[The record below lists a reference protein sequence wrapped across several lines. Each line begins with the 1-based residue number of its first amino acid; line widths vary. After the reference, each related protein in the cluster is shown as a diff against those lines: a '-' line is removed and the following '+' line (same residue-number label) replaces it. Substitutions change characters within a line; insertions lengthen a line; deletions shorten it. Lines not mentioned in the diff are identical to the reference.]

1 MMRLAHTSPFHS
13 APRPFERF
21 AGRRFQIVFGLA
33 VAVGITL
40 SAVVQTVAAERVVQ
54 DATGRS
60 VTIGTTD
67 RIVTIGGDITEIVY
81 ALGAGDR
88 IIARDTTSSYPP
100 EANEKPDVGYMR
112 ALSAEG
118 VLSVKPDLIIAV
130 EGSGPKDAVDLLEA
144 ASVPIVI
151 VPENHTS
158 DSIVAKVRL
167 IADILGESE
176 KGNRMAD
183 TLAARFAALD
193 AAVAKI
199 PENERKKALFLMSLA
214 GGKPMAAGHTTSA
227 DAMIRLAGGIN
238 PMGSVEGYKPA
249 SDEALIAA
257 APDVVVMMIAQGGPP
272 KPEVVFDSPALRATP
287 AARDKALVAMDG
299 LYLLGFGPRTAD
311 AARDLAKAIYPSL
324 DLPEWPAAN

>member
-1 MMRLAHTSPFHS
+1 MMRLAHTSPFHA
-13 APRPFERF
+13 APRAIERF
-21 AGRRFQIVFGLA
+21 AGRRVQILFGLA

-40 SAVVQTVAAERVVQ
+40 SAIVQTVAAERVIE

-60 VTIGTTD
+60 VKIGSTD
-67 RIVTIGGDITEIVY
+67 RIATIGGDITEIVF

-88 IIARDTTSSYPP
+88 VIARDTTSSYPP
-100 EANEKPDVGYMR
+100 EAAAKPDVGYMR

-130 EGSGPKDAVDLLEA
+130 EGSGPKDAVDLLES

-151 VPENHTS
+151 VPERRS
-158 DSIVAKVRL
+158 GDSIVAKIRL
-167 IADILGESE
+167 IADILGEKE
-176 KGNRMAD
+176 KGDKLAD
-183 TLAARFAALD
+183 TLEARFTALEG
-193 AAVAKI
+193 AIAKI
-199 PENERKKALFLMSLA
+199 PEGERKKAVFLMSLN
-214 GGKPMAAGHTTSA
+214 GGKPLAAGHDTAA
-227 DAMIRLAGGIN
+227 DSMIKLAGGIN

-257 APDVVVMMIAQGGPP
+257 APEVVVMMIGQSGPP
-272 KPEVVFDSPALRATP
+272 KPEVVFDSPSLRATP

-311 AARDLAKAIYPSL
+311 AARELAHALYPNL

>member
-1 MMRLAHTSPFHS
+1 MRLAHTSPHHG
-13 APRPFERF
+13 APRSLERF
-21 AGRRFQIVFGLA
+21 AGRRSQIVFGLA

-40 SAVVQTVAAERVVQ
+40 SAIVQTVAAERVIE

-60 VTIGTTD
+60 VKIGSTD

-100 EANEKPDVGYMR
+100 EANAKPDIGYMR

-130 EGSGPKDAVDLLEA
+130 EGSGPKDAVDLLES

-151 VPENHTS
+151 VPEKHS
-158 DSIVAKVRL
+158 PESIVAKIRL
-167 IADILGESE
+167 IADILGEAE
-176 KGNRMAD
+176 KGNKMAD
-183 TLAARFAALD
+183 TLAARFGALEAAI
-193 AAVAKI
+193 AKI
-199 PENERKKALFLMSLA
+199 PANERKKAVFLMSLA
-214 GGKPMAAGHTTSA
+214 GGKPMAAGHNTSA
-227 DAMIRLAGGIN
+227 DAMIGLAGGIN

-257 APDVVVMMIAQGGPP
+257 APEVVVMMNSQSGPP
-272 KPEVVFDSPALRATP
+272 KPDVVFDSPSLRATP
-287 AARDKALVAMDG
+287 AATNKALVAMDG

-311 AARDLAKAIYPSL
+311 AARDLAQAIYPSL

>member
-1 MMRLAHTSPFHS
+1 MMKLAHISPLHS
-13 APRPFERF
+13 PSRALARCT
-21 AGRRFQIVFGLA
+21 GRRSQVLFGLA

-40 SAVVQTVAAERVVQ
+40 SAIVQGVAAERVIE
-54 DATGRS
+54 DATGRT
-60 VTIGTTD
+60 VKIGSTD
-67 RIVTIGGDITEIVY
+67 RIVTIGGDITEIVF

-88 IIARDTTSSYPP
+88 VIARDTTSSYP
-100 EANEKPDVGYMR
+100 EAAAQKPDVGYMR

-130 EGSGPKDAVDLLEA
+130 EGSGPKDAVDLLES

-151 VPENHTS
+151 IPEKHSPEN
-158 DSIVAKVRL
+158 IVAKIRL

-176 KGNRMAD
+176 KGNAMAD
-183 TLAARFAALD
+183 GLAARFAALD
-193 AAVAKI
+193 AAIARI
-199 PENERKKALFLMSLA
+199 PQDERKKAVFLMSLA

-227 DAMIRLAGGIN
+227 DSMIRLAGGIN
-238 PMGSVEGYKPA
+238 PMASVEGYKPA

-257 APDVVVMMIAQGGPP
+257 APDVVVMMTGQSGPP

-287 AARDKALVAMDG
+287 AARDQALVAMDG

-311 AARDLAKAIYPSL
+311 AARDLALALYPDL
-324 DLPEWPAAN
+324 DLTDWPAAN